1 MRIAIATIF
10 DYPHPGGLSTHVD
23 TLAAALRRRGH
34 ELVFQTPRRISPL
47 RLLLGARAPSLLLQR
62 LGRDRGRVWAHA
74 ERLRILRRG
83 MRALPEGLPVIAED
97 AMAAIASRD
106 AGHPTLLTVHG
117 YLMREAVS
125 RRGVAA
131 GGPGARYLEQKERE
145 GYAAADRILAV
156 DQRIA
161 RYVRDLVGREDVLVL
176 PNFIDLSWTET
187 FPGRAQA
194 RNQLGLRD
202 VPTVLCPRRLT
213 PKNGV
218 HVAVEAMAHLFGA
231 QLCIVGGG
239 AELDALRR
247 LAARLG
253 VSDRVI
259 FTGALSHAAM
269 APYYAAADAVAIPSV
284 PVAGVEEATS
294 ISAIEGM
301 ASGRPVVA
309 SAIGGLSE
317 LITDGETGFLVPPGD
332 PAALA
337 QALQAA
343 LDDAGEVARRARERI
358 QLRHSADAAAV
369 FFERLLQEIQTHR
382 P

>member
-34 ELVFQTPRRISPL
+34 ELRFLTPRRVSPL
-47 RLLLGARAPSLLLQR
+47 GLLLLARAPSLLLQR
-62 LGRDRGRVWAHA
+62 LGQDRGRIWAHA
-74 ERLRILRRG
+74 QRLRILRSG
-83 MRALPEGLPVIAED
+83 MRALPAGLPVIAED
-97 AMAAIASRD
+97 AMAAIAAHG

-125 RRGVAA
+125 RRGVEA
-131 GGPGARYLEQKERE
+131 GGPGAQYLEQRERE

-161 RYVRDLVGREDVLVL
+161 GYVRDLVGREDVLVL
-176 PNFIDLSWTET
+176 PNFIDLSWADA
-187 FPGRAQA
+187 FPDRAEA
-194 RNQLGLRD
+194 RQRLGLRD
-202 VPTVLCPRRLT
+202 IPTVLCPRRLT

-218 HVAVEAMAHLFGA
+218 HVAVEAMAHLPGV
-231 QLCIVGGG
+231 QLCVVGGG

-247 LAARLG
+247 LAAEIG
-253 VSDRVI
+253 VSDRVL
-259 FTGALSHAAM
+259 FTGALAHAAM
-269 APYYAAADAVAIPSV
+269 TPYYAAADAVVIPSV

-309 SAIGGLSE
+309 SAIGGLRE
-317 LITDGETGFLVPPGD
+317 LIADGETGYLVPPGD
-332 PAALA
+332 AAALA
-337 QALQAA
+337 SALRAA
-343 LDDAGEVARRARERI
+343 LGGGPEVARRAREAIAR
-358 QLRHSADAAAV
+358 RHSADAAAAL
-369 FFERLLQEIQTHR
+369 FEDLLQALI
-382 P
+382 PDPS